1 MKALEG
7 FALGRLTRPLTF
19 EINSAGPQ
27 AGQYDPTPRYPDGTP
42 IEKGFS
48 TGSGRGRKPGGTVGV
63 GHSAD
68 AKAQMIERYKAGEG
82 LQVLAA
88 AYSTNVTRV
97 RGILIQAGVTIRPFG
112 GQKNDEQRSNDM
124 ALTKDQV
131 KQLYKLADKG
141 MERGEI
147 AATLGITAQGVVY
160 HLRKRAAKAG
170 KVAKA
175 TPKPRVSYSDEEV
188 VQIHGRYM
196 AGESLEIMYAAGVFE
211 VTPETI
217 TKNFRRLNLA
227 FPRPKAEAQADCITT
242 VSHPGH
248 AAAATALRE
257 YGFSEEEI
265 AAAIAKDQPQPELPK
280 EAEPVTKVTTAPPAP
295 TSDGQMDDP
304 EMSARP
310 TAVSPF
316 PTIPEATDELAR
328 QRARELHRKAQG
340 VHMVVAVQELPVAPV
355 LARKQYSAPRILESG
370 AMFVNNPH
378 AAAKLV
384 ENLVA
389 ELNQVPGV
397 QAYFEWRSQGSVGQP
412 LAR

>member
-97 RGILIQAGVTIRPFG
+97 REILIQAGVTIRPFG

-124 ALTKDQV
+124 PRVARELSAEDKQVICRRYVQGKSVKD
-131 KQLYKLADKG
+131 LA
-141 MERGEI
+141 RQYHI
-147 AATLGITAQGVVY
+147 AQPRIREVLAQGGVET
-160 HLRKRAAKAG
+160 RKR
-170 KVAKA
+170 
-175 TPKPRVSYSDEEV
+175 
-188 VQIHGRYM
+188 
-196 AGESLEIMYAAGVFE
+196 
-211 VTPETI
+211 
-217 TKNFRRLNLA
+217 
-227 FPRPKAEAQADCITT
+227 
-242 VSHPGH
+242 
-248 AAAATALRE
+248 
-257 YGFSEEEI
+257 GFSVPV
-265 AAAIAKDQPQPELPK
+265 AISPE
-280 EAEPVTKVTTAPPAP
+280 PPA
-295 TSDGQMDDP
+295 DDQMDDP
-304 EMSARP
+304 ELMV
-310 TAVSPF
+310 AVAVEAPVVDEVAPLAAAPEPSP
-316 PTIPEATDELAR
+316 ADEDVAAVAR

-340 VHMVVAVQELPVAPV
+340 AHMVVAVQELPVASV